1 MNLSVDDFPVCSYFG
16 VEVSDFFA
24 VCYSGGDPLPG
35 QKLKPRHSAYPK
47 GIGPEA
53 PAWVAFD
60 RQVSFFHLKFIC
72 RANIIMGFNE

>member
-1 MNLSVDDFPVCSYFG
+1 MIFRYAATLELKFQI
-16 VEVSDFFA
+16 FFA

-60 RQVSFFHLKFIC
+60 RQVSFFSFKI
-72 RANIIMGFNE
+72 